1 MNGTKTQIAAQL
13 YTLRDYLQTPEDIAK
28 TLAKVRKIGY
38 RIVQLSGL
46 GKIEPKELKKILDG
60 EGLVGNSTHTSLE
73 RLRNETGRVIEE
85 HKILG
90 AEYVTCPWLPE
101 EYRNLSGYRKLARE
115 LSGIGKILTKDK
127 ITLCYHNH
135 AFEFEKF
142 GKKTG
147 LEILYSGSNPR
158 YLKAE
163 LDTYWVA
170 FGGGD
175 PAAWCLKYSGRL
187 PLVHLKDMVATKEN
201 TQVYAEIGE
210 GNLNWKSILSACK
223 KAGAKWYIVEQ
234 DVCRRDPLE
243 SLRISLNNLHK
254 MGLK

>member
-1 MNGTKTQIAAQL
+1 MKETQIGLTL
-13 YTLRDYLQTPEDIAK
+13 YTLRDYLQTPKDIAK

-46 GKIEPKELKKILDG
+46 GKIETKELKRILDG
-60 EGLVGNSTHTSLE
+60 EGLIGNSTHTSLE
-73 RLRNETGRVIEE
+73 RLMKETDLVIEE

-90 AEYVTCPWLPE
+90 AEYAVCPCLPE
-101 EYRNLSGYRKLARE
+101 EYRGETGYRKIAGV
-115 LSGIGKILTKDK
+115 LSGVGKTLAKSE

-142 GKKTG
+142 GNKTG
-147 LEILYSGSNPR
+147 LEIIYSESNPK

-187 PLVHLKDMVATKEN
+187 PLVHMKDMVATKDN
-201 TQVYAEIGE
+201 TQVYAEVGE
-210 GNLNWKSILSACK
+210 GNLNWKSIIAACK
-223 KAGAKWYIVEQ
+223 KAGARWYIVEQ
-234 DVCRRDPLE
+234 DVCRRNPLE
-243 SLRISLNNLHK
+243 SIKISLNNLHK
-254 MGLK
+254 LGLK

>member
-1 MNGTKTQIAAQL
+1 MKETQISLQL
-13 YTLRDYLQTPEDIAK
+13 YTLRDYLQTPKDIAK

-46 GKIEPKELKKILDG
+46 GKIETKELKKILDG
-60 EGLVGNSTHTSLE
+60 EGLIGNSTHTSLE
-73 RLRNETGRVIEE
+73 RLRNETDLVIEE

-90 AEYVTCPWLPE
+90 AEYAVCPWVPD
-101 EYRNLSGYRKLARE
+101 EYHNLAGYRRLARE
-115 LSGIGKILTKDK
+115 LSETGKILAKHD

-147 LEILYSGSNPR
+147 LEILYSESNPG

-163 LDTYWVA
+163 LDLYWVA

-175 PAAWCLKYSGRL
+175 PSAWCLKYSGRL
-187 PLVHLKDMVATKEN
+187 PLVHLKDLGIKDNKQLYLEV
-201 TQVYAEIGE
+201 GE
-210 GNLNWKSILSACK
+210 GNLNWKSILPACK
-223 KAGAKWYIVEQ
+223 KAGARWYIVEQ

-243 SLRISLNNLHK
+243 SIKISLNNLHK
-254 MGLK
+254 LGLK

>member
-1 MNGTKTQIAAQL
+1 MRETQIAAQL
-13 YTLRDYLQTPEDIAK
+13 YTLRDYLQTPKDIAR

-46 GKIEPKELKKILDG
+46 
-60 EGLVGNSTHTSLE
+60 
-73 RLRNETGRVIEE
+73 
-85 HKILG
+85 
-90 AEYVTCPWLPE
+90 
-101 EYRNLSGYRKLARE
+101 
-115 LSGIGKILTKDK
+115 
-127 ITLCYHNH
+127 
-135 AFEFEKF
+135 
-142 GKKTG
+142 
-147 LEILYSGSNPR
+147 EILYSESDPR

-163 LDTYWVA
+163 LDTCWVA

-175 PAAWCLKYSGRL
+175 PTAWCLKYSGRL

-201 TQVYAEIGE
+201 TQVYAEIGK

-223 KAGAKWYIVEQ
+223 KAGTKLYIVEQ

-243 SLRISLNNLHK
+243 SLKISLNNLHK

>member
-1 MNGTKTQIAAQL
+1 MKETRIALQL
-13 YTLRDYLQTPEDIAK
+13 YTLRDYLKTPGDIAK

-46 GKIEPKELKKILDG
+46 GKIETKELKKILDG
-60 EGLVGNSTHTSLE
+60 EGLIGNSIHASLE
-73 RLRNETGRVIEE
+73 RLINETSLVAEE

-90 AEYVTCPWLPE
+90 AEYAVCSWIPD
-101 EYRNLSGYRKLARE
+101 EYHNLAGYRKLARAF
-115 LSGIGKILTKDK
+115 SKTGKTLAKHK

-135 AFEFEKF
+135 AFEFERF

-147 LEILYSGSNPR
+147 LEILYSESNPR

-163 LDTYWVA
+163 LDTYWIA

-201 TQVYAEIGE
+201 TPVYAEVGE

-223 KAGAKWYIVEQ
+223 KAGVRWYMVEQ
-234 DVCRRDPLE
+234 DLCRRDPLE
-243 SLRISLNNLHK
+243 SIKISLNNLHK
-254 MGLK
+254 LGLK

>member
-1 MNGTKTQIAAQL
+1 MKETQIGLQL
-13 YTLRDYLQTPEDIAK
+13 YTIRDLLKTPKDFIK
-28 TLAKVRKIGY
+28 VLPKVRKIGY
-38 RIVQLSGL
+38 QAVQTGL
-46 GKIEPKELKKILDG
+46 GQMETKELKKILDN
-60 EGLVGNSTHTSLE
+60 EGLFVFATHIPIE
-73 RLRNETGRVIEE
+73 RLINETDAVIED

-90 AEYVTCPWLPE
+90 AEYVACPWLPE
-101 EYRNLSGYRKLARE
+101 EYRGAAGYRKAAKNLSKVGAILAK
-115 LSGIGKILTKDK
+115 SGL
-127 ITLCYHNH
+127 TLCYHNH

-147 LEILYSGSNPR
+147 LEILYSESNPR

-187 PLVHLKDMVATKEN
+187 PLVHLKDMVATKDN
-201 TQVYAEIGE
+201 TQVYAEVGE
-210 GNLNWKSILSACK
+210 GNLNWKPIIAACK
-223 KAGAKWYIVEQ
+223 KAGVRWYIVEQ

-243 SLRISLNNLHK
+243 SIKISRNNLRK
-254 MGLK
+254 LGLK